1 MILYLL
7 KSAAC
12 LLILLLVH
20 QFLLQRESM
29 HRFNRFF
36 LLFSVVVSFLIP
48 IYVIEL
54 PAVSVSVEHQMPVIL
69 ENEVQADYADTDSFT
84 AGSPIDQDLDFRE
97 EAEIPWVTIFWT
109 LYLGVTLVFLIRFVR
124 NIRILADK
132 ISRNMHVSYRGETLV
147 LLAENTLPFT
157 FLKFIFISK
166 TYFEEGKLTEAI
178 FAHERAHLQEKHSWD
193 VLFIEL
199 LLVFI
204 WFHPG
209 LYFARQAIKLNHE
222 FIADQAALQA
232 TTLDKYQSQLLSMM
246 VSETSIGLTSSLNFS
261 LTKKRFEMMKRRT
274 KDSTKWIKISILVP
288 LVGILGYF
296 FSEKVTTQ
304 AEANKES
311 DMVDV
316 SSTGD
321 SLERV
326 EVNIRLIAE
335 GKIEV
340 DGEPVELAQLAGL
353 IDGNYNKNTLARI
366 SADPGVKMGLLSDVQ
381 QVLRDNDVRK
391 VAWTGPEGEDK
402 VEGLKDEVY
411 TIVFGSPFKEL
422 SKAEYYSQTKFLIK
436 YPDGELEELSYD
448 NLPEN
453 YRNGLP
459 DPPGSISKKVPSSEL
474 FESWKNVNEFALW
487 LDRKVVPNSKLDEM
501 EFSDI
506 AYFTSSFVH
515 SNARSERFPQ
525 NYQVSIYTESG
536 FENTFGK
543 NSSFGKALRGTVTF
557 HSESPKKQEFTISS
571 DPISLYQRD
580 LNRYQE
586 RLNSGV
592 PFIEKSNIEQEQLV
606 EMFSDL
612 GARYFRLMDSDKK
625 KAERP
630 VNPHLPYYRVRNDG
644 KVYYKLEKDLSQE
657 EKKQFSKTP
666 PIFPYDK
673 NIVTLSNY
681 LKEFGE
687 FQVKINENRLFAQP
701 SNQEIEGLQSH
712 FRSLEASYNSLP
724 FEERSKVKRA
734 SFPYA
739 KIEKDGNVIFKRFED
754 LTAEELKNL
763 GC

>member
-1 MILYLL
+1 MTLYLL
-7 KSAAC
+7 KSIAC
-12 LLILLLVH
+12 LLILIIGH

-36 LLFSVVVSFLIP
+36 LLFSVVISFLIP
-48 IYVIEL
+48 IYVIEV
-54 PAVSVSVEHQMPVIL
+54 PAVPVLVESGGFEIL
-69 ENEVQADYADTDSFT
+69 ENVGQSEYAKTDTNSESIPMVKNSGFLEEKSITWT
-84 AGSPIDQDLDFRE
+84 AF
-97 EAEIPWVTIFWT
+97 FWT
-109 LYLGVTLVFLIRFVR
+109 LYLIITLVFLIRFVR
-124 NIRILADK
+124 NIRILSDK
-132 ISRNMHVSYRGETLV
+132 ISRNLHFSYRGETLV
-147 LLAENTLPFT
+147 LLAENSLPFT
-157 FLKFIFISK
+157 FLKYIFVSK

-178 FAHERAHLQEKHSWD
+178 FAHERTHLREKHSWD

-199 LLVFI
+199 LLVFF

-232 TTLDKYQSQLLSMM
+232 TTLEKYQSQLLSMM
-246 VSETSIGLTSSLNFS
+246 VSGQSFGLVSSLNFS

-274 KDSTKWIKISILVP
+274 ANSTKWIKIFSVIPVLAVLV
-288 LVGILGYF
+288 YF
-296 FSEKVTTQ
+296 FSEKVTAQ
-304 AEANKES
+304 AEENNNS
-311 DMVDV
+311 GVM
-316 SSTGD
+316 
-321 SLERV
+321 
-326 EVNIRLIAE
+326 EVNEDTGSQETKEINILLRAD

-340 DGEPVELAQLAGL
+340 DGQLIEVAQLPEL
-353 IDGNYNKNTLARI
+353 IDLKNNKSALARI

-381 QVLRDNDVRK
+381 QVLSDNDVRK
-391 VAWTGPEGEDK
+391 VVWTGPEGEDK

-436 YPDGELEELSYD
+436 YPGGELEEFSYD

-543 NSSFGKALRGTVTF
+543 NSSFGKTLRGTVTF
-557 HSESPKKQEFTISS
+557 HSESPKKQEFTVSS

-612 GARYFRLMDSDKK
+612 GGRYFRLMDSDKK